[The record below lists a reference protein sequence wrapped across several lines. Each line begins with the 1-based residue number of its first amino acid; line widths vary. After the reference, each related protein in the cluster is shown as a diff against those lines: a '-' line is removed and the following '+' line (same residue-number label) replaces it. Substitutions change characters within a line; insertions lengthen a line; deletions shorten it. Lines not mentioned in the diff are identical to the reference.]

1 MTSPLASAFI
11 EHAVDGVAILLWSA
25 DAEAP
30 HRLATPF
37 AVAAAAAALELPVE
51 VYFTARCVRLLLPGV
66 AEGLRASQAEPV
78 PHARTIADAMRD
90 ALDHGARFYACSDA
104 LAAQGLALHELA
116 PECSGHGG
124 ALQFAARA
132 GDARWRALVF

>member
-1 MTSPLASAFI
+1 MASGYLD
-11 EHAVDGVAILLWSA
+11 HACDGVAILLWAA
-25 DAEAP
+25 DADAP

-51 VYFTARCVRLLLPGV
+51 VYFTARCVRLLLPG
-66 AEGLRASQAEPV
+66 AADGLRASQDEPA
-78 PHARTIADAMRD
+78 PQPRTVAQAMRE

-104 LAAQGLALHELA
+104 LAAQGLALQMLA

-132 GDARWRALVF
+132 GDLRWRTLVF

>member
-1 MTSPLASAFI
+1 MASGFV
-11 EHAVDGVAILLWSA
+11 EHAVEGVAILLWAA
-25 DAEAP
+25 DADAP
-30 HRLATPF
+30 HRLGTPF

-66 AEGLRASQAEPV
+66 AEGLRASQAEPA
-78 PHARTIADAMRD
+78 PHARTLADAMRD

-104 LAAQGLALHELA
+104 LAAQGLTLQMLV

>member
-1 MTSPLASAFI
+1 MASGFI
-11 EHAVDGVAILLWSA
+11 EHAVDGMAILLWSA
-25 DAEAP
+25 DADVP

-66 AEGLRASQAEPV
+66 AEGLRASQGEPAA
-78 PHARTIADAMRD
+78 HARTIAHAMRE

-104 LAAQGLALHELA
+104 LAAQGLTLQMLT

>member
-1 MTSPLASAFI
+1 MAAGFV
-11 EHAVDGVAILLWSA
+11 EHAVEGVAILLWAA
-25 DAEAP
+25 DADAP

-66 AEGLRASQAEPV
+66 ADGLRASQAEPV
-78 PHARTIADAMRD
+78 PHARTLADGMRD
-90 ALDHGARFYACSDA
+90 ALGHGVRFYACSDA
-104 LAAQGLALHELA
+104 LAAQGLTLQMLV

>member
-1 MTSPLASAFI
+1 MAGPTTSGFV
-11 EHAVDGVAILLWSA
+11 EHAVDGVALLLWSA
-25 DAEAP
+25 DADAP

-51 VYFTARCVRLLLPGV
+51 IYFTARCVRLLVPGV

-78 PHARTIADAMRD
+78 PHACTIADAMRE
-90 ALDHGARFYACSDA
+90 ALAHGARFYACSDA
-104 LAAQGLALHELA
+104 LVAQGLTLQMLT

>member
-1 MTSPLASAFI
+1 MRGMAAGFV
-11 EHAVDGVAILLWSA
+11 EQAVEGVAILLWAA
-25 DAEAP
+25 DADAP
-30 HRLATPF
+30 HRLGTPF

-78 PHARTIADAMRD
+78 PHARTLADAMRE
-90 ALDHGARFYACSDA
+90 ALGHGARFYACSDA
-104 LAAQGLALHELA
+104 LAAQGLALPMLM

>member
-1 MTSPLASAFI
+1 MAAGFV
-11 EHAVDGVAILLWSA
+11 ERAVEGVAILLWAA
-25 DAEAP
+25 DADAP

-51 VYFTARCVRLLLPGV
+51 LYFSARCVRLLLPGV
-66 AEGLRASQAEPV
+66 AAGLRASQAEPV
-78 PHARTIADAMRD
+78 PHARTVADAMRE

-104 LAAQGLALHELA
+104 LAAQGLTLQMLT